1 MIEIAAAY
9 ALQGLAIVVA
19 PKGIG
24 YVISTHFAHKMGDNE
39 LQSLSDDRHSHK
51 VLGKLGW
58 FIGLEAVDH
67 EIEWR
72 AKEREDAINLMKKYL
87 VEQLQDKQLYP
98 L

>member
-9 ALQGLAIVVA
+9 ALEGLAIVVV

-24 YVISTHFAHKMGDNE
+24 YVISTHFARKMNDDE
-39 LQSLSDDRHSHK
+39 LRSLSDDRRSHK
-51 VLGKLGW
+51 VLGRLGW

-72 AKEREDAINLMKKYL
+72 AKEREDATKLMKKYQ
-87 VEQLQDKQLYP
+87 VQQLQDEQLYP